1 MPNRARNGRQI
12 EFETGVRPNA
22 QHAWHQYCVQTPH
35 PEALQA
41 HLDKHEIDSR
51 RYYTTPIHQQQIFA
65 NHYQHETI
73 FPETAKLGKTLV
85 AIPVM
90 HELTELEILRI
101 MVALETFQLD

>member
-1 MPNRARNGRQI
+1 M
-12 EFETGVRPNA
+12 
-22 QHAWHQYCVQTPH
+22 QTLH
-35 PEALQA
+35 SEALQA

-73 FPETAKLGKTLV
+73 LPETAKLGKTLV

-90 HELTELEILRI
+90 HELIEEEKLRI
-101 MVALETFQLD
+101 LAALETFQLD